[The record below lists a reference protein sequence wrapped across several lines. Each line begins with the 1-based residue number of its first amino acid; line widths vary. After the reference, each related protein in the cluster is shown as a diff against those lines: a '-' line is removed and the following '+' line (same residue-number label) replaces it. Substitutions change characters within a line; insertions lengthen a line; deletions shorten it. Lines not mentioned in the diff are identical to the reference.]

1 MGDGVGKAK
10 VGATAGEG
18 DGGIDSLGELAA
30 LGDGVG
36 VAIGVGVGEGVGVGG
51 GGIRFSQ

>member
-1 MGDGVGKAK
+1 VGDGVGKAK
-10 VGATAGEG
+10 VGEG